1 MRKLIGFCVL
11 CGFSLL
17 GLAGCKK
24 QGELP
29 VADTPTNPVTDSP
42 TDIPT
47 VIPTGV
53 QETGN
58 GETWEMEEG
67 KGSLVVGTYYAAYL
81 DEEGRLHI
89 LYDTAGVTKDVDL
102 EKRYTGLGVDRTLLV
117 VIDEEGKAWASYPET
132 PEEVEKELE
141 ESIKETIE
149 AGGNWGSSHRDPDM
163 MRSLAGLS
171 GIRQLICSY
180 LFDYDAVLEDGTV
193 VSYRNNRSQ
202 RTPEEL
208 QGAKQ
213 IAASIAG
220 GMAGIKEDGTF
231 VFTPMYDLTRQRKL
245 EKWPKLKQLY
255 GGSYFVGIK
264 EDGTIIAEDPEL
276 DYLINTIEKWSD
288 IIRLSVAADT
298 VVGLRADGTV
308 VAVCTLGN
316 DRGQCAVEEWRDIV
330 TVDTNGRVTV
340 GVREDGSFVR
350 TEEKER

>member
-17 GLAGCKK
+17 GLGGCKK

-202 RTPEEL
+202 RTPGEL

-245 EKWPKLKQLY
+245 EK
-255 GGSYFVGIK
+255 
-264 EDGTIIAEDPEL
+264 
-276 DYLINTIEKWSD
+276 
-288 IIRLSVAADT
+288 
-298 VVGLRADGTV
+298 
-308 VAVCTLGN
+308 
-316 DRGQCAVEEWRDIV
+316 
-330 TVDTNGRVTV
+330 
-340 GVREDGSFVR
+340 
-350 TEEKER
+350 